1 MLGPGKT
8 GRKLP
13 KMPIIIHTK
22 PIVRSNTSIN
32 YFLVFLKIKAVLL
45 NKIKKALLSLMNMR
59 KIILIL
65 LFLPLL
71 FSSCQ
76 YFDKQVPSERELLQK
91 ELKAINWKEVDEFP
105 SVADC
110 EKIENKTLRQQ
121 CFFEVMT
128 QLIQEK
134 LSVDTLSILYP
145 ELDTIEVK
153 VTIFP
158 NATMQFE
165 PQFPK
170 DSVAYD
176 TIKIDSILK
185 ARLVDFPKVNPAIK
199 RGVPVKTQFILPV
212 ILKVE

>member
-1 MLGPGKT
+1 MYFYKILDQFKNCT
-8 GRKLP
+8 LK
-13 KMPIIIHTK
+13 HF
-22 PIVRSNTSIN
+22 
-32 YFLVFLKIKAVLL
+32 YFL
-45 NKIKKALLSLMNMR
+45 
-59 KIILIL
+59 L
-65 LFLPLL
+65 LFIL
-71 FSSCQ
+71 FNSCQ
-76 YFDKQVPSERELLQK
+76 YFDKQVPSEKELLQK

-105 SVADC
+105 SIADC
-110 EKIENKTLRQQ
+110 EKIENKTQRQQ
-121 CFFEVMT
+121 CFFEYMT

>member
-1 MLGPGKT
+1 
-8 GRKLP
+8 
-13 KMPIIIHTK
+13 
-22 PIVRSNTSIN
+22 
-32 YFLVFLKIKAVLL
+32 
-45 NKIKKALLSLMNMR
+45 MR

-65 LFLPLL
+65 LFFPLL
-71 FSSCQ
+71 FHSCQ
-76 YFDKQVPSERELLQK
+76 YLDKQVPSEKELLQK
-91 ELKAINWKEVDEFP
+91 ELKSINWKEVDEFP
-105 SVADC
+105 SVVDC
-110 EKIENKTLRQQ
+110 DKIKNKKQRQQ

-128 QLIQEK
+128 KIIQEK

-176 TIKIDSILK
+176 KIKIDSILS
-185 ARLVDFPKVNPAIK
+185 ARLVNLPKVNPAIK
-199 RGVPVKTQFILPV
+199 RGIPVKTQFILPV

>member
-1 MLGPGKT
+1 
-8 GRKLP
+8 
-13 KMPIIIHTK
+13 
-22 PIVRSNTSIN
+22 
-32 YFLVFLKIKAVLL
+32 
-45 NKIKKALLSLMNMR
+45 MR

-65 LFLPLL
+65 FLLPLI

-76 YFDKQVPSERELLQK
+76 YFDKQVPSEKELLQK

-105 SVADC
+105 SIADC

-121 CFFEVMT
+121 CFFEYIT

-153 VTIFP
+153 VTVFP
-158 NATMQFE
+158 NATMKFE

-170 DSVAYD
+170 DSVGYD
-176 TIKIDSILK
+176 TVKIDSILN
-185 ARLVDFPKVNPAIK
+185 ARLVGFPKVNPAIK
-199 RGVPVKTQFILPV
+199 RGIPVKTQFILPV